1 MKRPV
6 FALCFDVGGTL
17 RLATPNKSVEQAVL
31 IEIKELIQWQGSLE
45 SLEDTI
51 KEREAQYRNWSRRTL
66 IEYSEADLW
75 TKFILPQHP
84 AKWVAEN
91 AIMLNQLW
99 RSRRIKKIFDNT
111 VVVVQELYNRGYKLG
126 IISNTTSSV
135 EVPELLEEYH
145 LKGFFSSVILST
157 SFGKRKPHP
166 SLFISAAR
174 ELQIPSE
181 NCAYIGNDP
190 TRDLIG
196 TRQAGFNQVILLDR
210 KVGQNQDVEDEFSY
224 HGRTLAVK
232 PEAFI
237 SSLSQLLDIFPDISG
252 EKVPEYHENPLYDV
266 AFSTMWAVDQD
277 MPFADTFQAGRDMG
291 FTRFELN
298 HKVTPARYQAY
309 DHNQFYISTIHEPCP
324 EDAGYD
330 VLKSDDIAIS
340 SLDEN
345 KRIRSVDM
353 VKHSI
358 DLASQLGSRSVVIH
372 PGAIVCDK
380 SRDYQLRDFFLQ
392 GLKDTQTYQ
401 ELLRET
407 IADRQKY
414 IQPHLEQVVRSM
426 QELIGFTRGSD
437 VALGLENRYRY
448 YDIPLPDEMS
458 LLLSLCDEEWYGFQY
473 DTGHA
478 FALDSLGLVEHSQW
492 LERFSSRMIGIHLHD
507 VKDGII
513 DHQVPGEGEFD
524 FKWLAPYIPIQAQ
537 RTLEIGPQFDLSQ
550 IVQGLQ
556 FLAGQGCIDKISGR
570 ISE

>member
-1 MKRPV
+1 MLKKPV

-31 IEIKELIQWQGSLE
+31 KEIKELIQWQGSLE
-45 SLEDTI
+45 SLEYTI
-51 KEREAQYRNWSRRTL
+51 KEREALYRNWSRTTL

-84 AKWVAEN
+84 TKWVVEN
-91 AIMLNQLW
+91 AIKLNQLW

-111 VVVVQELYNRGYKLG
+111 VVVVQELFNRGYKLG
-126 IISNTTSSV
+126 IISNTTSSI

-145 LKGFFSSVILST
+145 LKDFFSSVILST

-166 SLFISAAR
+166 SLFVNAAR
-174 ELQIPSE
+174 ELQIPPE

-210 KVGQNQDVEDEFSY
+210 KVGQNQDVEDEFAY
-224 HGRTLAVK
+224 HGRTLAIK

-277 MPFADTFQAGRDMG
+277 MPFADTFQAGRDIG
-291 FTRFELN
+291 FARFELN

-309 DHNQFYISTIHEPCP
+309 DHNQFYISTVHEPCP

-345 KRIRSVDM
+345 KRTRSVDM
-353 VKHSI
+353 VKRSI
-358 DLASQLGSRSVVIH
+358 ELAAQLGSRSVVIH

-380 SRDYQLRDFFLQ
+380 ARDYRLRILFKK
-392 GLKDTQTYQ
+392 GLKGSHTYQ
-401 ELLRET
+401 ELLSET
-407 IADRQKY
+407 IADRQNY
-414 IQPHLEQVVRSM
+414 IQPHLAQVVKSM
-426 QELIGFTRGSD
+426 QELISFTRGSE
-437 VALGLENRYRY
+437 VALGMENRYRY
-448 YDIPLPDEMS
+448 YDIPLPDEMAM
-458 LLLSLCDEEWYGFQY
+458 LLDLCHEDWYGFQY

-478 FALDSLGLVEHSQW
+478 YTLDSLGFVRHAVW
-492 LERFSSRMIGIHLHD
+492 LERFSARMIGVHLQD
-507 VKDGII
+507 VKDGIT
-513 DHQVPGEGEFD
+513 DHQVPGEGDLD
-524 FKWLAPYIPIQAQ
+524 FKWISSYLPVQTQ
-537 RTLEIGPQFDLSQ
+537 KTLEIGPQASLAQIAKGLSYLVEQ
-550 IVQGLQ
+550 K
-556 FLAGQGCIDKISGR
+556 CIEKI
-570 ISE
+570 